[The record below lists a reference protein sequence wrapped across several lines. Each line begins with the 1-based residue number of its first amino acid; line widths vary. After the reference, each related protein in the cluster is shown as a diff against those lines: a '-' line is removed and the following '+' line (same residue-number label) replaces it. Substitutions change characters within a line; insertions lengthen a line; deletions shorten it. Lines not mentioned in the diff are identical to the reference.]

1 MRIVQWMGAGLGL
14 ALLSSCST
22 ITVMRTKEF
31 KSEISRLEGVMRGQL
46 DSLRA
51 QVDSLREDQKQMS
64 LRANADAG
72 EMSKEIGRGNDRFE
86 ARLQEVAV
94 SIQRIEDRVQKLSL
108 KTRKADP
115 QMIDPASGTAPAAVD
130 SSKLKLQAELEGL
143 FQKGKLDF
151 SAQKYKE
158 SYQSF
163 YSMYNKDSVGLYQE
177 QSLYWMARCL
187 DELDKTDE
195 SIKLLSDLVNY
206 FPKGSKYCA
215 SLWLK
220 SKLLSRKKDLA
231 EEKKT
236 LSQLTGSDLC
246 AGTNELGLAKSR
258 LEEIK

>member
-1 MRIVQWMGAGLGL
+1 MRLISWMGAGLGL

-46 DSLRA
+46 DTLRA
-51 QVDSLREDQKQMS
+51 QVDSLRTEQKQMS
-64 LRANADAG
+64 LRSNADAG
-72 EMSKEIGRGNDRFE
+72 EMSKEISRGNDRFE
-86 ARLQEVAV
+86 ARLQEVTV
-94 SIQRIEDRVQKLSL
+94 SMQRIEDRVQKLSL

-115 QMIDPASGTAPAAVD
+115 QMIDPAAQAPVD
-130 SSKLKLQAELEGL
+130 SSKLKLQAELEAL

-151 SAQKYKE
+151 SAQKYKD

-163 YSMYNKDSVGLYQE
+163 YAMYNMDSVGLYQE

-187 DELDKTDE
+187 DELDRDEE
-195 SIKLLSDLVNY
+195 SIKLLGDLVNY
-206 FPKGSKYCA
+206 FPKGSKLCA

-220 SKLLSRKKDLA
+220 SKLLAKKGEGS

-236 LSQLTGSDLC
+236 LLQLQSADLC
-246 AGTNELGLAKSR
+246 AGTNELGLANSR
-258 LEEIK
+258 LAELK